1 MKKICRAKSYL
12 WPTAF
17 FIIPFND
24 SIYPPFPPG
33 WVISDRGLFVIYLF
47 YDIYIYISFILKTFW
62 VKQKTQR
69 TYNHPP
75 TNTKSQKISMIC
87 IIPRWNMQQY
97 NIYKLTGDLFWRVLP
112 EVTVVSSFRYL
123 LQVQMTAG
131 VVTFQCLQL
140 HHSNTRWVSAARQ
153 RFLSAFKR
161 QVVQLW
167 RETRV
172 VSVMTLSNYSNSKL
186 PLNGYAPPQLDR
198 SPEVNLTNVW

>member
-1 MKKICRAKSYL
+1 MTQSILLFLLAESSVIEDYLSY
-12 WPTAF
+12 
-17 FIIPFND
+17 
-24 SIYPPFPPG
+24 IYFM
-33 WVISDRGLFVIYLF
+33 IY
-47 YDIYIYISFILKTFW
+47 IYIYISFILKTFW